1 MSQDQ
6 QTERNENGVSLYD
19 LSQRFLN
26 DLEFFKPY
34 FNGEEPNSVRLT
46 DYQRGY
52 CWNEVTANS
61 FITGFLSSKD
71 SLESQIGTLV
81 LLIEK
86 NSQKIEI
93 VDGQQR
99 LLSLLIALEVFGQKP
114 EKNSFLGL
122 LKQRLKE
129 ADLPSLIQ
137 IHKNYL
143 FLKSSPEISK
153 ESASVFTPD
162 KIKVSFFVFDDKKR
176 ALEYYKRSNALGVKL
191 SPGQLLKALH
201 YSDVLNESNNY
212 WKNLGHPKPSY
223 DLRYAIEAW
232 RLNYLRKSTSF
243 EDYRESPID
252 PEGQKLRKEL
262 SSQTVSGDSES
273 PGAFVHP
280 PKYEKRKLR
289 KYTVENFIAN
299 SNWDDAF
306 YGFEGFFN
314 TFQQVIFGGRNRHNS
329 ELAVP
334 VFDEFWQNIPLGL
347 QRLQNSEA
355 DLFEDLSCNRSKEEA
370 LKGKDLLRSVFAIR
384 PGCSF
389 FQTAKDLLKYHQDF
403 INFFN
408 KSFQDLEKDS
418 EKVHELPK
426 DWIGLTFEAILEFKT
441 DYLTSRKLRWP
452 TEKNNGSFCYIL
464 INSGMLLCILCIA
477 LLFELRFAIG
487 ASKNDVQTLKKNV
500 QTLENDVQTLKNNV
514 QPLKNNVQTLKND
527 VQTLKKNVQTLKK
540 NVQTLENNVQTLE
553 NNVQTL
559 ENNVQTLEND
569 VQTLEKQAKYKS
581 LLHEIL
587 WSSLHGD
594 LHRWDKVVPNSGVY
608 EAGPIIVLSP
618 TFSIA
623 VKRLSAAVITNNGS
637 LKSFIKEIRT
647 KADPEKG
654 PLKTL
659 KTLW

>member
-1 MSQDQ
+1 M
-6 QTERNENGVSLYD
+6 
-19 LSQRFLN
+19 
-26 DLEFFKPY
+26 
-34 FNGEEPNSVRLT
+34 
-46 DYQRGY
+46 
-52 CWNEVTANS
+52 
-61 FITGFLSSKD
+61 
-71 SLESQIGTLV
+71 
-81 LLIEK
+81 
-86 NSQKIEI
+86 
-93 VDGQQR
+93 
-99 LLSLLIALEVFGQKP
+99 
-114 EKNSFLGL
+114 
-122 LKQRLKE
+122 
-129 ADLPSLIQ
+129 
-137 IHKNYL
+137 
-143 FLKSSPEISK
+143 
-153 ESASVFTPD
+153 
-162 KIKVSFFVFDDKKR
+162 SFFVFDDKKR

-212 WKNLGHPKPSY
+212 WKDLGHPKPSY

-232 RLNYLRKSTSF
+232 RLNYLIKSTSF

-262 SSQTVSGDSES
+262 SQPTVSGDSES

-334 VFDEFWQNIPLGL
+334 VFDESWQNIPLGL

-355 DLFEDLSCNRSKEEA
+355 DLFEDLSCNRSKEKV

-403 INFFN
+403 IDFFN
-408 KSFQDLEKDS
+408 KSFQDLEKDPEKAL

-426 DWIGLTFEAILEFKT
+426 DWIGLTFEAILEFKA

-487 ASKNDVQTLKKNV
+487 ASKD
-500 QTLENDVQTLKNNV
+500 D
-514 QPLKNNVQTLKND
+514 
-527 VQTLKKNVQTLKK
+527 
-540 NVQTLENNVQTLE
+540 VQTLENNVQTPE

-559 ENNVQTLEND
+559 K
-569 VQTLEKQAKYKS
+569 KQAKYKS
-581 LLHEIL
+581 VLHEIL

-594 LHRWDKVVPNSGVY
+594 LHRWDKVVHNSGVY

-623 VKRLSAAVITNNGS
+623 VKRLSAAVISNNGS

-647 KADPEKG
+647 KTDPEKG

>member
-6 QTERNENGVSLYD
+6 QTERNENSVSLYD
-19 LSQRFLN
+19 LSQGSLN
-26 DLEFFKPY
+26 DLDFFKPY
-34 FNGEEPNSVRLT
+34 FNGKEPNSVRLT

-52 CWNEVTANS
+52 CWNQVTANS

-99 LLSLLIALEVFGQKP
+99 LLTLLIALEVFGQKP
-114 EKNSFLGL
+114 ETHSFLGL
-122 LKQRLKE
+122 LKRSLKE
-129 ADLPSLIQ
+129 EDLPSLIQ

-143 FLKSSPEISK
+143 FLKSSPGISK
-153 ESASVFTPD
+153 ESASVFKPN

-176 ALEYYKRSNALGVKL
+176 ALEYYIRSNTLGVKL
-191 SPGQLLKALH
+191 SPGQLLKAFH
-201 YSDVLNESNNY
+201 YAEILKEANDT
-212 WKNLGHPKPSY
+212 WKNFGHPRSTSY

-232 RLNYLRKSTSF
+232 RLHYLEDPGAF
-243 EDYRESPID
+243 ECYRESPTD
-252 PEGQKLRKEL
+252 PEGQKLRL
-262 SSQTVSGDSES
+262 GLVSQSASENLEF
-273 PGAFVHP
+273 PAAFIHP
-280 PKYEKRKLR
+280 PKYSKGKLQ

-314 TFQQVIFGGRNRHNS
+314 TFQQVIFGGHNRHNS
-329 ELAVP
+329 ELGVP

-355 DLFEDLSCNRSKEEA
+355 DLFEGLSCNRSKEEV

-403 INFFN
+403 IDFFN
-408 KSFQDLEKDS
+408 KYFQDLEKDP

-426 DWIGLTFEAILEFKT
+426 DWRRLTFEAILEFEA

-487 ASKNDVQTLKKNV
+487 ASKNDVQTL
-500 QTLENDVQTLKNNV
+500 
-514 QPLKNNVQTLKND
+514 
-527 VQTLKKNVQTLKK
+527 
-540 NVQTLENNVQTLE
+540 
-553 NNVQTL
+553 
-559 ENNVQTLEND
+559 END

-594 LHRWDKVVPNSGVY
+594 LHRWDKVVSNSGVY